1 MLLTEESQRLLSA
14 ALRHVRDAEHLAD
27 SGHLH
32 TSLDQAF
39 HLAGYGP
46 ECARK
51 AVLASRSFDKLL
63 GHSLALAAEPILEL
77 ALAFEPLARRYG
89 LASWEARYPAL
100 VGWSEQSRYERTGT
114 RSPEVA
120 RQLVAEARHCVDDL
134 ALALWADGRLR
145 SFA

>member
-1 MLLTEESQRLLSA
+1 MTSRLIPAFSKAPVSA
-14 ALRHVRDAEHLAD
+14 GAFCFPPSNRRC
-27 SGHLH
+27 
-32 TSLDQAF
+32 SL
-39 HLAGYGP
+39 
-46 ECARK
+46 
-51 AVLASRSFDKLL
+51 
-63 GHSLALAAEPILEL
+63 EP
-77 ALAFEPLARRYG
+77 

-100 VGWSEQSRYERTGT
+100 VDWSEQARYERTGT